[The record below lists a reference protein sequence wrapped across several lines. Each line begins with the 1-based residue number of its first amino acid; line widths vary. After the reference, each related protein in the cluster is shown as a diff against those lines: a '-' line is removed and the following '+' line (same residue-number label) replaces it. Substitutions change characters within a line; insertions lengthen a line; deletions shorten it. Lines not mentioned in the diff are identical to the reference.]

1 MVRSGSTRNKRCG
14 TPNPPRRAPVLQA
27 RMTDPNEPYMSAHPR
42 ADSRSRFALSVF
54 APARSKAPTPTR
66 PCSRSSADCC
76 HATCIVAFS
85 GTKKENMQGFLVG
98 GTGLEPMTPSLSIR
112 GSRSRQCAQVRSHR
126 FVERNFV
133 VDRTA
138 ERTRTNTNPCHPCH
152 ARPSPRVCHRGGLRP
167 LPRRTVRRP
176 VDDDIRRSGRR
187 SPPHPRTA
195 VRSRA
200 AAASSCSKAG
210 SMSSIAA
217 ASRPFAAAI

>member
-1 MVRSGSTRNKRCG
+1 
-14 TPNPPRRAPVLQA
+14 
-27 RMTDPNEPYMSAHPR
+27 MTDPQSTVYVGSPE
-42 ADSRSRFALSVF
+42 SRLTKPIALSVC
-54 APARSKAPTPTR
+54 APVRSRAPTPTT

-76 HATCIVAFS
+76 HATCIVAYS
-85 GTKKENMQGFLVG
+85 GAKKAAVRASALKCAH
-98 GTGLEPMTPSLSIR
+98 TASLSAI
-112 GSRSRQCAQVRSHR
+112 
-126 FVERNFV
+126 FV

-138 ERTRTNTNPCHPCH
+138 ERTRTNANPCHPCH